1 MPSRKRVATHLAMQ
15 LQSWDGRA
23 GQLER
28 YSSPSDGCGVGS
40 VESSGVELSS
50 SPEQSPSLLFGCYQP
65 NGRTHTVWGLSDF

>member
-50 SPEQSPSLLFGCYQP
+50 S
-65 NGRTHTVWGLSDF
+65 GLSDF